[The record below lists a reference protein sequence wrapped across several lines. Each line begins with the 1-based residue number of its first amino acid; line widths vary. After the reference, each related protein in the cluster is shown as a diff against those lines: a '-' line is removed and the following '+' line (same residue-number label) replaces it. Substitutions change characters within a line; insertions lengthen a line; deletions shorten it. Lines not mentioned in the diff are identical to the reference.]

1 MIRRTI
7 TSYRLAATPLGN
19 YVNNI
24 MKKQIVAFIFIL
36 FLESAVCQGILKVTT
51 DKTNYAYGDSIVV
64 RITVTN
70 NTDTSFTLTG
80 SSTCFM
86 KIKFNDLRLSPMCTA
101 DQHEFFFS
109 AGMSRTWIWYLYPND
124 LGIPDKEGVQKI
136 VGSCGKLND
145 SVYISAPKYRG
156 GIIAVGIKDSIPES
170 VYQSLRDSL
179 NATLMYR
186 SLGPLVFE
194 YWRVVNHS
202 IDSLVEKYSQDYR
215 LDWIIVKRTLEF
227 NKHIVT
233 NIKSQSVIPSN
244 ISLSQNYPNPFN
256 PITRINFEVPQKTQ
270 IDLTI
275 YDVGGRKI
283 QNIIKGEYLPGLYSV
298 EFDGSFLS
306 SGVYFYQL
314 KSSFGFLTKK
324 MLLIK

>member
-1 MIRRTI
+1 
-7 TSYRLAATPLGN
+7 LGGGLNATPLGN

-36 FLESAVCQGILKVTT
+36 FLESAVCQGVLKVTT

-86 KIKFNDLRLSPMCTA
+86 RIKFNDLRLSPMCTA
-101 DQHEFFFS
+101 DQHQFYFS
-109 AGMSRTWIWYLYPND
+109 SGMSRTWIWYLYPND

-156 GIIAVGIKDSIPES
+156 GIIAVGIKDSIPDS

-233 NIKSQSVIPSN
+233 NIKLQPVIPSN

-256 PITRINFEVPQKTQ
+256 PVTKIKYSLPKSVQVIVKVYDILGNEIFTL
-270 IDLTI
+270 IDKYVTA
-275 YDVGGRKI
+275 
-283 QNIIKGEYLPGLYSV
+283 GEYEIEFNASKLP
-298 EFDGSFLS
+298 
-306 SGVYFYQL
+306 SGVYFYNMTAGTTSITR
-314 KSSFGFLTKK
+314 K
-324 MLLIK
+324 LLLMK

>member
-1 MIRRTI
+1 
-7 TSYRLAATPLGN
+7 
-19 YVNNI
+19 
-24 MKKQIVAFIFIL
+24 
-36 FLESAVCQGILKVTT
+36 
-51 DKTNYAYGDSIVV
+51 
-64 RITVTN
+64 
-70 NTDTSFTLTG
+70 
-80 SSTCFM
+80 
-86 KIKFNDLRLSPMCTA
+86 
-101 DQHEFFFS
+101 
-109 AGMSRTWIWYLYPND
+109 
-124 LGIPDKEGVQKI
+124 
-136 VGSCGKLND
+136 
-145 SVYISAPKYRG
+145 
-156 GIIAVGIKDSIPES
+156 
-170 VYQSLRDSL
+170 
-179 NATLMYR
+179 MYR

-202 IDSLVEKYSQDYR
+202 IDSLVEKYSQDFR

-233 NIKSQSVIPSN
+233 NIKLQPVIPSN

-275 YDVGGRKI
+275 YDVEGRKI

-298 EFDGSFLS
+298 EFDGSSLS